1 MTAKYVTRNYFITRT
16 FHCSP
21 LYAVCDEG
29 RAAKKNI
36 AKNTHYR
43 LFPTLSRSPYVCIGR
58 GIMQKYTNNNIAL
71 KHKPQ

>member
-1 MTAKYVTRNYFITRT
+1 MLREIILLHVLCIVLPCMLFVMKGAQQ
-16 FHCSP
+16 
-21 LYAVCDEG
+21 
-29 RAAKKNI
+29 KKNI